1 MTMRAVTVELSQVT
15 GSAVDARISLSR
27 LVGDTGIFF
36 GRGEGGLVG
45 HGVAAVIDAD
55 AAARLL
61 ATIEHDDR
69 TGHAIGPVAI
79 GALDFAPGAPAELV
93 VPAVTVGR
101 DGSGRTW
108 VTVIDDADTDAL
120 IAAARYEPPVTAGS
134 FTVGPQ
140 MPIEWYL
147 EAVIEARD
155 AVRRGELTKAVI
167 ARPIEV
173 RSDQRIDVQ
182 GVLRRLEQSFASSY
196 RYCIDGLI
204 GASPE
209 LLVAVEGE
217 RVRSHPLAG
226 TAPRTGD
233 PDTDRLI
240 ARDLIASTKDQ
251 IEHRVVIETVH
262 DTLLAYT
269 SYLDWQP
276 EPSIIE
282 IANVQHLGSEVMGQL
297 SRPRPDVIELVRA
310 LLPTPALGGHPRREA
325 LELIDRVEGFDR
337 GRYGGA
343 VGWVD
348 GRGDGEWAV
357 TIRCA
362 ELSDDRHRARLVAG
376 GGIVAGSDPER
387 ELAETQAKLQAMLS
401 ALVRP

>member
-1 MTMRAVTVELSQVT
+1 MRAVTMPLSQVV
-15 GSAVDARISLSR
+15 GSAIDPGTTLSR
-27 LVGDTGIFF
+27 LVGNSGLLF
-36 GRGEGGLVG
+36 GRHDCGIVG
-45 HGVAAVIDAD
+45 HGTAAIISAD
-55 AAARLL
+55 EAAPFL

-69 TGHAIGPVAI
+69 VGHTHGPVAL
-79 GALDFAPGAPAELV
+79 GALDFLPNTPAQLI
-93 VPAVTVGR
+93 VPAITVGR
-101 DGSGRTW
+101 DARHQTW
-108 VTVIDDADTDAL
+108 VTVIDGADLEPL
-120 IAAARYEPPVTAGS
+120 IAAAHYEPPVTAGS
-134 FTVGPQ
+134 FTIGPQ
-140 MPIEWYL
+140 VPIEGYL
-147 EAVIEARD
+147 AAVIAARD

-173 RSDQRIDVQ
+173 RSDQPIDLQ

-209 LLVAVEGE
+209 LLVAVEDDQ
-217 RVRSHPLAG
+217 VRSHPLAG

-233 PDTDRLI
+233 PDTDRLM
-240 ARDLIASTKDQ
+240 AQQLIASTKDQ
-251 IEHRVVIETVH
+251 IEHRVVIESVH
-262 DTLLAYT
+262 DTLLPYV

-276 EPSIIE
+276 EPSIVE
-282 IANVQHLGSEVMGQL
+282 VANVQHLGSEVMGQL
-297 SRPRPDVIELVRA
+297 SRPRPGVIELVRA

-325 LELIDRVEGFDR
+325 LELIERVEGFER

-348 GRGDGEWAV
+348 GHGNGEWAV

-362 ELSDDRHRARLVAG
+362 ELTADRHRARLVAG
-376 GGIVAGSDPER
+376 GGIVAESDPER

-401 ALVRP
+401 AVVRP

>member
-1 MTMRAVTVELSQVT
+1 MRAVTMELAQFT
-15 GSAVDARISLSR
+15 GSAVDPDISLSR
-27 LVGDTGIFF
+27 LVGDTGMLFA
-36 GRGEGGLVG
+36 RGNTGLVG
-45 HGVAAVIDAD
+45 HGTAAIIAADD
-55 AAARLL
+55 AAHFL
-61 ATIEHDDR
+61 AAIDHDDR
-69 TGHAIGPVAI
+69 VGAAIGPVAI
-79 GALDFAPGAPAELV
+79 GALDFVPGAPADLV

-101 DGSGRTW
+101 DGGGRTW
-108 VTVIDDADTDAL
+108 VTVIDDADSDAL
-120 IAAARYEPPVTAGS
+120 ITAATYEPPITAGS
-134 FTVGPQ
+134 FSIGPQ
-140 MPIEWYL
+140 VPIEQYL
-147 EAVIEARD
+147 EAVTEARD
-155 AVRRGELTKAVI
+155 AVRRGELNKAVI

-173 RSDQRIDVQ
+173 RSDHPIDVQ

-209 LLVAVEGE
+209 LLVAVEGD

-233 PDTDRLI
+233 PDTDLAI
-240 ARDLIASTKDQ
+240 AGDLIASTKDQ
-251 IEHRVVIETVH
+251 IEHRVVIEFVH

-297 SRPRPDVIELVRA
+297 SRPRPDVMELVRA
-310 LLPTPALGGHPRREA
+310 LLPTPALGGHPRHEA
-325 LELIDRVEGFDR
+325 LELIERVEGFDR

-348 GRGDGEWAV
+348 GRGEGEWAV

-362 ELSDDRHRARLVAG
+362 DLSDDRRSARLVAG